1 MTVSMHVYER
11 AASRTGVNERCH
23 ARRADVLTDVTG
35 RIQFKVL
42 TTLPLTFKGFYNNN

>member
-11 AASRTGVNERCH
+11 AASKTGVNERCH
-23 ARRADVLTDVTG
+23 ARRADVLIDVTG

-42 TTLPLTFKGFYNNN
+42 TTLSLKFKGFYNNN